1 MTQSEANPFF
11 IVGIGASAGGLRAL
25 EEFFRNMPADSGA
38 AFVVIQHLSPD
49 FKSLMKELLE
59 RCTQMDVH
67 RVEDDMCLEA
77 NRIYLI
83 TPRNNLVIEQ
93 RRLRTIEQEGSPR
106 HQPNFPIDI
115 FLQSLSIDC
124 GDRAIGVIL
133 SGTGSDGTKGLLS
146 ISDRGGLAFAQS
158 PVTAEFD
165 GMPQS
170 AIASGVVDQ
179 VLSPADLAR
188 MIHDI
193 VRMDQEKPNSNKLS
207 LGEMEQGKLKQ
218 VIKILSESEKVDFSY
233 YKPATLSRRIY
244 RRCSLSGHNTLDE
257 YINHLKTSPDERSL
271 LQDDLMIGVTR
282 FFRDPEA
289 WAYLETHALPTLINS
304 LDSNQQL
311 RIWVTACATGEE
323 AYSMAILVDELLTKM
338 GKTLN
343 VKIFATDIDSAALN
357 KASEGMYSENIISDI
372 LRDRLERYFNFRHGN
387 FHIIRKLREMIIF
400 APHNLAKNAGFTR
413 VHLISCRNVLIYMQ
427 PSLQQQV
434 LRMLHFSLSKKGILF
449 LGAAETPGELAA
461 EFIPQLERSKI
472 YQKRRDAR
480 LPIIAPG
487 LDYVPPKVSRVPQ
500 AKVSQTRFDPVLD
513 QAFSIFVKQRRIT
526 CFLVNA
532 DYELIHL
539 VSDPLKILQVPQGQ
553 MTRAI
558 SAMMPKSLQLPL
570 NTALHRAKRQQTI
583 VSYCGIQLEED
594 EQSPIMN
601 VKVTYQSGNTTAAD
615 YFLVEVTDEVRSPVD
630 VTDVVQTSEPY
641 QIDQQT
647 TQRLMDLETELQQT
661 RENLQATIEEL
672 ETTNEEQQATNEEL
686 LASNEELQSTNE
698 ELHSVNE
705 ELYTVNTEYQSKI
718 KELTDLTND
727 MENLLRT
734 TDIGVVFLDE
744 ELRIRKFTPA
754 AILAINLVETDIE
767 RPLEHLTHNMDYPNL
782 QSLLQQ
788 VVETEKPIE
797 REVQL
802 IKTGDNFLMRLHP
815 YIRDDGQFNGIV
827 LTFIKINDIK
837 LVQQQLENRT
847 AELENLYSTTPV
859 GLCLFNE
866 QFQFLRVNNALAQM
880 HEYSVQEH
888 IGQSVSSLLPELA
901 PHLEPLLQQVL
912 DTNQSVRNREIF
924 GITTS
929 GGEQHHCWRVNYY
942 PVNLANGKQGING
955 VVIDVT
961 ELKQIETVLLER
973 EEQFRQLVETIR
985 EVFFITSQRGE
996 ILYVSPAYQQ
1006 LWGQSCQELYDN
1018 PDNWFLSVH
1027 PQDQERVAAERQAQL
1042 TEGNTLEHSY
1052 RIIDAQRQERWIQ
1065 CRSFPVKN
1073 EAGEVY
1079 RFVGLA
1085 EDITQRQQFE
1095 VVLKEAK
1102 NKADTAN
1109 AAKSEFL
1116 ANMSHEI
1123 RTPMNAILGFSELLK
1138 ERISE
1143 PMSHSYIESIVA
1155 SGQTLLS
1162 LINDILDLS
1171 KIEAGKLDVCYEP
1184 LNLRGLMEEI
1194 RNIFSQKAA
1203 QKNLALLMNVDE
1215 TVPSGVYF
1223 DQVRLRQ
1230 ILFNIVGNA
1239 LKFTPQGSVLIQ
1251 VSCQEE
1257 AEVVETFR
1265 WNVSEHNVSGHNV
1278 SEYESSP
1285 TVTLIVSVKD
1295 TGIGIAPQEKDLI
1308 FEAFQQSRGQSTPKY
1323 GGTGLGLTITRR
1335 LTQILGGVI
1344 ELESQLGKGS
1354 TFTCIF
1360 PHVAIAEVEPSSAS
1374 LITFDNNLD
1383 QFVPATLL
1391 VVDDVQSNLDL
1402 LQSYFTETQHRLLCT
1417 TDGMR
1422 GIELAQTH
1430 HPDIIFLDLRMP
1442 KIDGWETARR
1452 LKQNPDTADIPI
1464 VILTA
1469 AALKQEHSQQIQSLY
1484 NGFLCKPIRRYEL
1497 VAQLTEILPIKPET
1511 LPSPQ
1516 QPPSPSPVETIGEPT
1531 AESLAKLPEL
1541 LEKLELEQ
1549 QTHWQPL
1556 CQTLKRREVRNWIQT
1571 LRQWA
1576 IEYQYQELLDYTITL
1591 QTQLQSFDWQNLPHT
1606 IEQFPLIVEKLALT
1620 LSPMNQ

>member
-1 MTQSEANPFF
+1 
-11 IVGIGASAGGLRAL
+11 
-25 EEFFRNMPADSGA
+25 
-38 AFVVIQHLSPD
+38 
-49 FKSLMKELLE
+49 
-59 RCTQMDVH
+59 
-67 RVEDDMCLEA
+67 
-77 NRIYLI
+77 
-83 TPRNNLVIEQ
+83 
-93 RRLRTIEQEGSPR
+93 
-106 HQPNFPIDI
+106 
-115 FLQSLSIDC
+115 
-124 GDRAIGVIL
+124 
-133 SGTGSDGTKGLLS
+133 
-146 ISDRGGLAFAQS
+146 
-158 PVTAEFD
+158 
-165 GMPQS
+165 
-170 AIASGVVDQ
+170 
-179 VLSPADLAR
+179 
-188 MIHDI
+188 
-193 VRMDQEKPNSNKLS
+193 
-207 LGEMEQGKLKQ
+207 
-218 VIKILSESEKVDFSY
+218 
-233 YKPATLSRRIY
+233 
-244 RRCSLSGHNTLDE
+244 
-257 YINHLKTSPDERSL
+257 
-271 LQDDLMIGVTR
+271 
-282 FFRDPEA
+282 
-289 WAYLETHALPTLINS
+289 
-304 LDSNQQL
+304 
-311 RIWVTACATGEE
+311 
-323 AYSMAILVDELLTKM
+323 
-338 GKTLN
+338 
-343 VKIFATDIDSAALN
+343 
-357 KASEGMYSENIISDI
+357 
-372 LRDRLERYFNFRHGN
+372 
-387 FHIIRKLREMIIF
+387 
-400 APHNLAKNAGFTR
+400 
-413 VHLISCRNVLIYMQ
+413 
-427 PSLQQQV
+427 
-434 LRMLHFSLSKKGILF
+434 
-449 LGAAETPGELAA
+449 
-461 EFIPQLERSKI
+461 
-472 YQKRRDAR
+472 
-480 LPIIAPG
+480 
-487 LDYVPPKVSRVPQ
+487 
-500 AKVSQTRFDPVLD
+500 
-513 QAFSIFVKQRRIT
+513 
-526 CFLVNA
+526 
-532 DYELIHL
+532 
-539 VSDPLKILQVPQGQ
+539 
-553 MTRAI
+553 
-558 SAMMPKSLQLPL
+558 
-570 NTALHRAKRQQTI
+570 
-583 VSYCGIQLEED
+583 
-594 EQSPIMN
+594 
-601 VKVTYQSGNTTAAD
+601 
-615 YFLVEVTDEVRSPVD
+615 
-630 VTDVVQTSEPY
+630 
-641 QIDQQT
+641 
-647 TQRLMDLETELQQT
+647 
-661 RENLQATIEEL
+661 
-672 ETTNEEQQATNEEL
+672 
-686 LASNEELQSTNE
+686 
-698 ELHSVNE
+698 
-705 ELYTVNTEYQSKI
+705 
-718 KELTDLTND
+718 
-727 MENLLRT
+727 
-734 TDIGVVFLDE
+734 
-744 ELRIRKFTPA
+744 
-754 AILAINLVETDIE
+754 
-767 RPLEHLTHNMDYPNL
+767 
-782 QSLLQQ
+782 
-788 VVETEKPIE
+788 
-797 REVQL
+797 
-802 IKTGDNFLMRLHP
+802 
-815 YIRDDGQFNGIV
+815 
-827 LTFIKINDIK
+827 
-837 LVQQQLENRT
+837 
-847 AELENLYSTTPV
+847 
-859 GLCLFNE
+859 
-866 QFQFLRVNNALAQM
+866 
-880 HEYSVQEH
+880 
-888 IGQSVSSLLPELA
+888 
-901 PHLEPLLQQVL
+901 
-912 DTNQSVRNREIF
+912 
-924 GITTS
+924 
-929 GGEQHHCWRVNYY
+929 
-942 PVNLANGKQGING
+942 
-955 VVIDVT
+955 
-961 ELKQIETVLLER
+961 
-973 EEQFRQLVETIR
+973 
-985 EVFFITSQRGE
+985 
-996 ILYVSPAYQQ
+996 VSPAYQQ

-1116 ANMSHEI
+1116 ANMSH
-1123 RTPMNAILGFSELLK
+1123 
-1138 ERISE
+1138 
-1143 PMSHSYIESIVA
+1143 
-1155 SGQTLLS
+1155 
-1162 LINDILDLS
+1162 
-1171 KIEAGKLDVCYEP
+1171 
-1184 LNLRGLMEEI
+1184 EI